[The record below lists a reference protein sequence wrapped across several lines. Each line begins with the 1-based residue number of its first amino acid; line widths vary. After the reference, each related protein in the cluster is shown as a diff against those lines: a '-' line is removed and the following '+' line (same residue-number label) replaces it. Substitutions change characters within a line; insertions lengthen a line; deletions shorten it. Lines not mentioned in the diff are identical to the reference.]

1 MRFNYVRKNKEKSNR
16 ENTWRQKMKIR
27 VDLHKKE
34 IRALMTCL
42 YGIDKEKLGRRQKII
57 LDKINTEKLYIK
69 LSNILFEN
77 TFPGNI

>member
-1 MRFNYVRKNKEKSNR
+1 
-16 ENTWRQKMKIR
+16 MKVR

-42 YGIDKEKLGRRQKII
+42 SIMDESKISRQQKII
-57 LDKINTEKLYIK
+57 IDKINPDKLYIK

-77 TFPGNI
+77 TFPGNLD

>member
-1 MRFNYVRKNKEKSNR
+1 
-16 ENTWRQKMKIR
+16 MKVR

-42 YGIDKEKLGRRQKII
+42 SIMDESKISRKQKII
-57 LDKINTEKLYIK
+57 IDKINSDKLYIK

-77 TFPGNI
+77 TFPGNL

>member
-1 MRFNYVRKNKEKSNR
+1 
-16 ENTWRQKMKIR
+16 MKIR
-27 VDLHKKE
+27 VDLYKKE

-42 YGIDKEKLGRRQKII
+42 SIMDESKISRQQKII
-57 LDKINTEKLYIK
+57 IDKINPDKLYTK

>member
-1 MRFNYVRKNKEKSNR
+1 MRSKQ
-16 ENTWRQKMKIR
+16 TMMIIKIG
-27 VDLHKKE
+27 LNKKE

-42 YGIDKEKLGRRQKII
+42 SILDTEKLSRKQKII
-57 LDKINTEKLYIK
+57 IDKIDPDKLYIK

>member
-1 MRFNYVRKNKEKSNR
+1 
-16 ENTWRQKMKIR
+16 MKI
-27 VDLHKKE
+27 DLYKKE

-42 YGIDKEKLGRRQKII
+42 SVVDAKALGRKQRII
-57 LDKINTEKLYIK
+57 LDKIDPDKLYIK